1 MFVCRMSDRGGKA
14 DQRLQPGSEVHHPH
28 GGTQIQSQVQD
39 GGGELAV
46 QLL

>member
-1 MFVCRMSDRGGKA
+1 MFVCRMSDRGGEA
-14 DQRLQPGSEVHHPH
+14 DQRLQPGGEVHHPH
-28 GGTQIQSQVQD
+28 GGTKIQSQVQD